1 MVTVHKLSCEN
12 VPKIGLERRMPVRWS
27 DEEENTSIVFEIECT
42 FRDRKGLL
50 RDLTAIFYQA
60 ELNIKSVHTED
71 MGNNLVK
78 DRFVLETETED
89 YYIYERLES
98 RLMFKMPELVEMK
111 LISMN

>member
-1 MVTVHKLSCEN
+1 
-12 VPKIGLERRMPVRWS
+12 MPVRWS

-60 ELNIKSVHTED
+60 ELNIKSIHTED
-71 MGNNLVK
+71 IGNNLVK

-98 RLMFKMPELVEMK
+98 RLSFKMPELVEMK